1 LQFLDG
7 TTNEDETVKFLS
19 PTEWPSPVTW
29 PVCLEIVESC
39 TVLPDSLDNTFTNL
53 TSLPVDVGETVT
65 YSCEEKGKMIS
76 LIKPTKF
83 IFGTTFTLIILTYA
97 LVKSTTKIFSNI
109 VAFSENP
116 NFIKD
121 KKKIEMIFAKN
132 FVRNYEKK

>member
-1 LQFLDG
+1 MTNISIFLQFLDG

-19 PTEWPSPVTW
+19 PTEWPSPVNW

-76 LIKPTKF
+76 LIKPTKL
-83 IFGTTFTLIILTYA
+83 IFDTTQEPYFNSINMFLSIFDQLSTL
-97 LVKSTTKIFSNI
+97 FS
-109 VAFSENP
+109 
-116 NFIKD
+116 
-121 KKKIEMIFAKN
+121 
-132 FVRNYEKK
+132 